1 MTTEQWIGIEEAA
14 KKYQVSIKRINTWCK
29 RHEITHSCI
38 DNYLIIDEN
47 SLLESIE
54 RNQQLCLMEKEFE
67 QRKEKLIRSNEEELF
82 ILQSFK
88 ELAPLTR
95 LIIKELAGMI
105 KDENRRRMFLFVT
118 LEGDLRKYAKE
129 SCQDY
134 YYIQRQ
140 FKLLTREIQARV
152 GFLRTYKEDM
162 IKLKAILRLYEKNF
176 GKNLFN
182 TELMQERSAL
192 AQERK
197 KALELLNTPIC
208 NLGFNTR
215 SENVLTQNGL
225 NTLQDILKHT
235 YKFGWDKL
243 TRLPDFGPTLQ
254 IRVIARLK
262 QLDILNK
269 EGECFLYKYL
279 DE

>member
-1 MTTEQWIGIEEAA
+1 
-14 KKYQVSIKRINTWCK
+14 
-29 RHEITHSCI
+29 
-38 DNYLIIDEN
+38 
-47 SLLESIE
+47 
-54 RNQQLCLMEKEFE
+54 
-67 QRKEKLIRSNEEELF
+67 
-82 ILQSFK
+82 
-88 ELAPLTR
+88 
-95 LIIKELAGMI
+95 MI

-140 FKLLTREIQARV
+140 FKLLTREIQARI

-197 KALELLNTPIC
+197 KLSNYSTLLYA
-208 NLGFNTR
+208 
-215 SENVLTQNGL
+215 
-225 NTLQDILKHT
+225 TLDSIQDLKMC
-235 YKFGWDKL
+235 W
-243 TRLPDFGPTLQ
+243 
-254 IRVIARLK
+254 LK
-262 QLDILNK
+262 TD
-269 EGECFLYKYL
+269 
-279 DE
+279 